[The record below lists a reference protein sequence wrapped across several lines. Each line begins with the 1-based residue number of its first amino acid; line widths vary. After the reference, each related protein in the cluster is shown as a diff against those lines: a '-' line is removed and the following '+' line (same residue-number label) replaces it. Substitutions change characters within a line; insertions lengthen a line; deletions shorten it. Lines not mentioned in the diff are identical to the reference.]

1 MSDLAYGIIA
11 GMLFGAPFSMG
22 ALILVQAR
30 NLKKTSGPA
39 PKLQPDPLPVAPF
52 KPFVPPPG
60 SGWRAPA
67 ELVLP
72 ASVLARRRPDGTVS
86 YSRSEQTL
94 DELAPKIEHTFVATI
109 DKLESAL
116 GVPGRA
122 RRDDEP
128 TQTFTRP
135 TVGAEPLQDP
145 PVPSR
150 RYEVAS

>member
-39 PKLQPDPLPVAPF
+39 PKLQPDPLPVAR
-52 KPFVPPPG
+52 
-60 SGWRAPA
+60 WRAPA

-86 YSRSEQTL
+86 YSRDEQAL
-94 DELAPKIEHTFVATI
+94 DELAPKVEHTFVATI

-116 GVPGRA
+116 GRP

-128 TQTFTRP
+128 TETFTRP
-135 TVGAEPLQDP
+135 TVGEEPLQDP